1 MLELVLYYVLPN
13 VVMFG
18 GIYVVCRY
26 VENAVQGYIDNF
38 DEYQKKLLDLKKK
51 LKYT

>member
-13 VVMFG
+13 VALFG
-18 GIYVVCRY
+18 GIYAVCKY
-26 VENAVQGYIDNF
+26 VEHSVQGYIDNF